1 MNVSLS
7 KNILATIV
15 LPDSKDKVISG
26 GAGPV
31 YLAQDIKE
39 QQLISMYLS
48 RITEGVTHDLENGVL
63 IIVKH

>member
-1 MNVSLS
+1 MNVNIS
-7 KNILATIV
+7 KVILATVV
-15 LPDSKDKVISG
+15 LPESKDVVISG

-31 YLAQDIKE
+31 YLARDTQE

-48 RITEGVTHDLENGVL
+48 RITEGVIHDLENGVL

>member
-1 MNVSLS
+1 MNVNIS
-7 KNILATIV
+7 KAILATVV
-15 LPDSKDKVISG
+15 LPESKDAVISG

-31 YLAQDIKE
+31 YLARDTQE

-48 RITEGVTHDLENGVL
+48 RITEGVIHDLENGVL